1 MPRPP
6 ESTISA
12 SVSSGSPVE
21 TSSRRSTNL
30 IWASGIFT
38 AGRSTGAARP
48 AWASAGRKTLGRSVA
63 IHGDRAHVSLLRSL
77 PAYTGRVAT
86 SLSPSLA
93 NATASAAR
101 PTPSR
106 AASRARSSRRRLVT
120 GPKMA
125 LGDSS
130 AASSATAPTHTSP
143 RYGASAA
150 CSSSQILVAPHSP
163 SCLRPSSV
171 AWSVSQRASAGP
183 PSRVASPSTSDMTF
197 LGRPLRSSS
206 TTHQNAPAMAG
217 LLDRFHV
224 FAERPHQLLSRRG
237 PPRPPPRPPPGNRWR
252 RQSRRSKV
260 LLGSR
265 IIAKWPSLPR
275 ATPAPT
281 PSLPSARRPQSE
293 GASTAP
299 SEASPQEST
308 APAKPALESAVWLP
322 SSLDGLRFLAER
334 PHQLLHCRRH
344 VALDDAPGRPGRQRF
359 QRDDAELRGFGGD
372 PEVGGLEILDLLLL
386 GAHDPFERRIARL
399 VQALLGREHRRQR
412 EIENLQAALDLAP
425 DADARAVD
433 VDRFLH
439 DPGGAGPAEQVGE
452 LSRDRAHVV
461 VDRLAPAEDELGRLL
476 LGDRGQRPRGGEG
489 VGLGQGRIVHV
500 DGAVAAH
507 GQTRAQCLLGP
518 LRAQG
523 DGDHLGLS
531 ALFLDAQRLLHGEL
545 VVRGHDPGDPGGV

>member
-1 MPRPP
+1 M
-6 ESTISA
+6 A
-12 SVSSGSPVE
+12 
-21 TSSRRSTNL
+21 
-30 IWASGIFT
+30 F
-38 AGRSTGAARP
+38 
-48 AWASAGRKTLGRSVA
+48 
-63 IHGDRAHVSLLRSL
+63 
-77 PAYTGRVAT
+77 
-86 SLSPSLA
+86 
-93 NATASAAR
+93 
-101 PTPSR
+101 
-106 AASRARSSRRRLVT
+106 AASRNARTISF
-120 GPKMA
+120 
-125 LGDSS
+125 
-130 AASSATAPTHTSP
+130 TAVGTSP
-143 RYGASAA
+143 
-150 CSSSQILVAPHSP
+150 
-163 SCLRPSSV
+163 SV
-171 AWSVSQRASAGP
+171 GG
-183 PSRVASPSTSDMTF
+183 
-197 LGRPLRSSS
+197 GRDGPLR
-206 TTHQNAPAMAG
+206 G
-217 LLDRFHV
+217 L
-224 FAERPHQLLSRRG
+224 
-237 PPRPPPRPPPGNRWR
+237 PPGIDCAGKAGARKR
-252 RQSRRSKV
+252 C
-260 LLGSR
+260 LAP
-265 IIAKWPSLPR
+265 IIARWPSLPR
-275 ATPAPT
+275 GARAPT

-293 GASTAP
+293 GAATAP

-308 APAKPALESAVWLP
+308 AQATRALASAVWLP

-334 PHQLLHCRRH
+334 AHQLLHCGRH

-412 EIENLQAALDLAP
+412 EIENLQAALDLAR
-425 DADARAVD
+425 DADALAVD

-545 VVRGHDPGDPGGV
+545 VVRGHDPGDPGGVDRPRVGTDLHLRRRVRHLFDGHQDLHAEAPSKWSCRVIRNRSPGMKTRSQTTARPPTANETRSDSKAGAPTAQPSSRASRRPRRTAETLSRARTMTSPILNSSAWRRGVAARSALTSSSPMGAGRKERCRLMGRPSTSRSRSICSARARGPISSAALTRRSPATKRLDSRRVLTGSPWALTSPTNRRGWRQSWSLDRTATQ